1 MSQRLKI
8 RIPIILGL
16 LGSIVGLLCS
26 YAVISNN
33 GYACSLCSSDADWS
47 FIQTFLGWPLII
59 GSVIGLVGCVLY
71 PVARK
76 PSGIFLLLGAILAS
90 PLTLLLVLGSSAKSW
105 SVLGQNLGSLIFFS
119 VVFLAPSYFA
129 SLLLFLAGLLAF
141 QKTCRIIKSLDDGG
155 WIP

>member
-8 RIPIILGL
+8 RYPIILGL
-16 LGSIVGLLCS
+16 LGSIVGLLYS
-26 YAVISNN
+26 YAVMSNN
-33 GYACSLCSSDADWS
+33 RYGCALCSTDADWS

-76 PSGIFLLLGAILAS
+76 PSGIFLQSGAILAS
-90 PLTLLLVLGSSAKSW
+90 PLTLLLVIGFW
-105 SVLGQNLGSLIFFS
+105 QNLGSLIFFS
-119 VVFLAPSYFA
+119 VLFFAPSYFA

-141 QKTCRIIKSLDDGG
+141 QKTRRIIKSLHDGG

>member
-8 RIPIILGL
+8 RAPIILGL
-16 LGSIVGLLCS
+16 LGSIVGLLYS
-26 YAVISNN
+26 YAVMSYS
-33 GYACSLCSSDADWS
+33 GAGCECDWS
-47 FIQTFLGWPLII
+47 VIQTFLGWPLII
-59 GSVIGLVGCVLY
+59 GSVVGLAACVLY

-76 PSGIFLLLGAILAS
+76 PSGIFLLSGAILAS
-90 PLTLLLVLGSSAKSW
+90 PLTSLIVISSSAKSW

-129 SLLLFLAGLLAF
+129 SLLLFLGGLLAF
-141 QKTCRIIKSLDDGG
+141 PKTRRIIKSLHDGG

>member
-47 FIQTFLGWPLII
+47 FIQTFLGLPLII
-59 GSVIGLVGCVLY
+59 GSVVGLAACVLY

-76 PSGIFLLLGAILAS
+76 PSGIFLLSGAILVS
-90 PLTLLLVLGSSAKSW
+90 PLPLIIAVGSW
-105 SVLGQNLGSLIFFS
+105 QILGSLILLS
-119 VVFLAPSYFA
+119 VLLFAPNYLA
-129 SLLLFLAGLLAF
+129 SLLLFLGGLLTF
-141 QKTCRIIKSLDDGG
+141 QKTRRIIKSLHDGG